1 MVDRIQKIIYDGA
14 EDKKKQSVPDEVNGD
29 GYDDTKNTST
39 GAGAGVNGYD
49 SVYGTG
55 NVVFPD
61 TMQGNNAYQ
70 QWLKNQGLD
79 IQGDYARNVAK
90 AQQAYAQALAQSRA
104 DYERQLGTYGAQAEN
119 LAQSGLSA
127 SGYSDYLA
135 GQAYAQQQAANV
147 QAGQWLSSQEQSALQ
162 SAQKTAQEQYANYL
176 SQVNKQTSD
185 IYSSLQSTGG
195 KLSDEAK
202 KYYETLG
209 YSPEAITK
217 AETLY
222 SQYQATPEYM
232 EAQAKG
238 ARSALLSG
246 QTVADVT
253 DSYNAD
259 AVNQAREDISKIT
272 DKMAE
277 GVTRQSIL
285 TQLGYDTSSMSEEE
299 QNKVLQNSLAMSGSN
314 KGREAFIDSQI
325 DFAKN
330 KDDVWSKINYYS
342 NIADVLNS
350 WAEKGVPQNDISNLA
365 SKIANDLDIQI
376 EYSAQ
381 DGLKMSYT
389 AGKKRTERGH
399 AKLNGIVVNTDK
411 ADRYLDE
418 EWRNVANKLKELPN
432 TAHVA
437 VIDGSFYI
445 RKEPGKNTWEQVSY
459 IDDKAMVVLT
469 ILSKLQAA
477 GYSMGAG
484 HEISAVKGKGLAERD
499 KVYTREKSTYYT
511 K

>member
-14 EDKKKQSVPDEVNGD
+14 EDKKKQSVPDEVNDD

-39 GAGAGVNGYD
+39 GTGANGYD

-55 NVVFPD
+55 SVVFPD
-61 TMQGNNAYQ
+61 AMQGNNAYQ

-79 IQGDYARNVAK
+79 IQGDYAQNVAK

-104 DYERQLGTYGAQAEN
+104 AYERQLGTYGAKAEN

-147 QAGQWLSSQEQSALQ
+147 QAGQWLSSQEQSELQ

-222 SQYQATPEYM
+222 SQYQATPEYV

-238 ARSALLSG
+238 AQSALLSG
-246 QTVADVT
+246 QTLADVT

-259 AVNQAREDISKIT
+259 AVSQAREDISKIT
-272 DKMAE
+272 DKAAQ
-277 GVTRQSIL
+277 GVTKQAIL
-285 TQLGYDTSSMSEEE
+285 TQLGYDTANMSEEQ
-299 QNKVLQNSLAMSGSN
+299 QNEAYQRALAFSSN
-314 KGREAFIDSQI
+314 NDGREKFVTDQI
-325 DFAKN
+325 TVAKSADN
-330 KDDVWSKINYYS
+330 NDDEVSYLQG
-342 NIADVLNS
+342 IADVLVD
-350 WAEKGVPQNDISNLA
+350 WADAGVSQQDIQKLSDEIMKQFNISGLDTLLDGEKGKIKYTYGNKKYTEYWHMFNAANDKIDDKTSRKL
-365 SKIANDLDIQI
+365 SKIPENQ
-376 EYSAQ
+376 
-381 DGLKMSYT
+381 
-389 AGKKRTERGH
+389 
-399 AKLNGIVVNTDK
+399 KL
-411 ADRYLDE
+411 
-418 EWRNVANKLKELPN
+418 
-432 TAHVA
+432 A
-437 VIDGSFYI
+437 VID
-445 RKEPGKNTWEQVSY
+445 
-459 IDDKAMVVLT
+459 
-469 ILSKLQAA
+469 
-477 GYSMGAG
+477 
-484 HEISAVKGKGLAERD
+484 D
-499 KVYTREKSTYYT
+499 KVYTRTSSKVLPWIRIDGVDDRSVSVLSTIA
-511 K
+511 KLQRAGANIG